1 MSQERY
7 SPNGQRA
14 GETNQTDQSSTEQ
27 ARLQED
33 LEGRAR
39 WKKWGPYLSER
50 QWGTVREDYSDN
62 GDAWNYF
69 THDHAQ
75 YRAYRWGEDG
85 LAGISDDHQLL
96 CFALALWNGRD
107 PILKERLFGLTNSEG
122 NHGEDVKEYYFYLDS
137 TPTHSYMKYLYK
149 YPHAAYPYQLI
160 IDANRSRDKLAP
172 EFELLHTGIFD
183 EDRYFDVFVEYAKAA
198 PEDILIEITICNRGP
213 EPAEIHVL
221 PTLWFRN
228 TWSWGGKEDKPE
240 LQTLAVGTDVRAIA
254 ARHRVLGERFLFCDG
269 AVDLLFTEN
278 ETNTHRLFNQPNHQP
293 YCKDGII
300 QAVVHGNKNAVNPE
314 LRGTKASAHYR
325 MVVAAKGT
333 RKVRLRLTDQPS
345 DRLGAPFG
353 DTFES
358 PFKTRQAEADAFYEG
373 ISPNTLNRDEAQVM
387 RQALAGMLWSKQYF
401 YYDLSKWLREHGDK
415 PEEGV
420 RAQVRNKDW
429 FHMYNADIISMPDK
443 WEYPW
448 YAVWDL
454 AFHSIPLSL
463 VDVDFAK
470 DQLRLFLGHHYLHP
484 NGQMPAYEWNFNDV
498 NPPVHPW
505 AVWNVYSYEKQL
517 RGRGDLTFLKFCFEK
532 LSLNFTWWV
541 NRKDED
547 ENNVFSGG
555 FLGLDN
561 IGVFDR
567 SSALPTGGNLEQSD
581 GTGWMAFFASMMLQ
595 IAVELAME
603 DDPHYEAMAL
613 KYFEHFLWI
622 ASAMDNLSY
631 TGVKLWDHEDGIYY
645 DVLRFPD
652 GKGVRLKV
660 RSLVG
665 LLPLAATTVLPAD
678 LRERLPRFF
687 EQAQWFLEQHP
698 YTAATLTVPLDVGA
712 GGSRILSLVNPDK
725 LRRMLAYM
733 LNENEFLSPYGI
745 RSLSR
750 YHAEHPYVFDAGGQE
765 YRLAYVPGDSDSGMF
780 GGNSNW
786 RGPIWMPMQVVL
798 LSALVNQ
805 YAHLGNNF
813 KVECPVG
820 SGRQLNLLQVSQEL
834 ARRLARLF
842 TRNKDGRR
850 PTHGVHSKWSDEHW
864 RDHILYYE
872 YFHGDT
878 GAGVGASH
886 QTGWT
891 GVIAF
896 LIHGFKEVEA
906 EKVLEKG
913 MVALAEES
921 AEVAKET
928 DQPQA
933 VQVAE
938 EVHEQVA
945 EQVVAQVLETVQQQ
959 VTEAVKNEVGQ
970 AAEKLQEKVEE
981 IVMEKVADAV
991 QKKADEAQ
999 QQTEPGA
1006 EVKEDVL

>member
-1 MSQERY
+1 MD
-7 SPNGQRA
+7 
-14 GETNQTDQSSTEQ
+14 QTSESNAEQ
-27 ARLQED
+27 TRLEEHR
-33 LEGRAR
+33 EGRAA

-50 QWGTVREDYSDN
+50 QWGTVREDYSSN

-85 LAGISDDHQLL
+85 IAGISDDRQLL

-107 PILKERLFGLTNSEG
+107 PILKERLFGLNNSEG
-122 NHGEDVKEYYFYLDS
+122 NHGEDVKEYYFYLDN

-149 YPHAAYPYQLI
+149 YPQAEYPYQQI
-160 IDANRSRDKLAP
+160 IEANQTRDKQTG
-172 EFELLHTGIFD
+172 EYELLDTGIFD
-183 EDRYFDVFVEYAKAA
+183 GDRYFDVFVEYAKAD
-198 PEDILIEITICNRGP
+198 PEDILVRITVCNRGP
-213 EPAEIHVL
+213 ELAEIHVL
-221 PTLWFRN
+221 PSLWFRN
-228 TWSWGGKEDKPE
+228 TWSWGRKEEKPE
-240 LQTLAVGTDVRAIA
+240 LKIVAAGTDVRAVA
-254 ARHRVLGERFLFCDG
+254 ASHRLLGDRFLYCEG
-269 AVDLLFTEN
+269 AVELLFTEN
-278 ETNTHRLFNQPNHQP
+278 ETNTQRAFNQPNQQP

-300 QAVVHGNKNAVNPE
+300 QAVVRGNKNAINPE
-314 LRGTKASAHYR
+314 LRGTKASAHYQLT
-325 MVVAAKGT
+325 VAAQGRQT
-333 RKVRLRLTDQPS
+333 VCLRLTAQAP

-353 DTFES
+353 DAFEV
-358 PFKTRQAEADAFYEG
+358 PFKARRAEADAFYEAL
-373 ISPNTLNRDEAQVM
+373 SPAVLSKDEAQVM

-401 YYDLSKWLREHGDK
+401 NYDLSTWLREHGDK

-420 RAQVRNKDW
+420 RAQVRNSDW
-429 FHMYNADIISMPDK
+429 FHLYNADVVSMPDK

-454 AFHSIPLSL
+454 AFHTIALSL

-470 DQLRLFLGHHYLHP
+470 EQLSLFLGHHYLHP
-484 NGQMPAYEWNFNDV
+484 NGQIPAYEWNFSDV
-498 NPPVHPW
+498 NPPVHAW
-505 AVWNVYSYEKQL
+505 AVWNVYSYDKQL
-517 RGRGDLTFLKFCFEK
+517 RERADLSFLKFCFEK

-547 ENNVFSGG
+547 DNNVFSGG

-567 SSALPTGGNLEQSD
+567 SSALPTGGYLEQSD
-581 GTGWMAFFASMMLQ
+581 GTAWMAFFASVMLQ
-595 IAVELAME
+595 IAVELAVE

-631 TGVKLWDHEDGIYY
+631 TGIKLWDHGDGIYY

-652 GKGVRLKV
+652 GNGVRLKV

-687 EQAQWFLEQHP
+687 EQAQWFLERHP
-698 YTAATLTVPLDVGA
+698 YTAATLTVPLEVGA

-725 LRRMLAYM
+725 LRRILGYM

-750 YHAEHPYVFDAGGQE
+750 YHAEHPYVFNAGGQE
-765 YRLAYVPGDSDSGMF
+765 YRVGYVPGDSDSGMF

-786 RGPIWMPMQVVL
+786 RGPIWMPTQLML
-798 LSALVNQ
+798 IRALVNQ

-820 SGRQLNLLQVSQEL
+820 SGRQLNLLEVSQEL
-834 ARRLARLF
+834 ARRLSRLF
-842 TRNKDGRR
+842 IHNADGRR
-850 PTHGVHSKWSDEHW
+850 PSHGNHSRWDDEHW
-864 RDHILYYE
+864 RDHVLYYE

-878 GAGVGASH
+878 GAGIGASH

-891 GVIAF
+891 GLIAF
-896 LIHGFKEVEA
+896 LIQGFTAVES

-913 MVALAEES
+913 MGAVTEVS

-928 DQPQA
+928 AKPEA
-933 VQVAE
+933 AQVAE
-938 EVHEQVA
+938 EVHVQVA
-945 EQVVAQVLETVQQQ
+945 EKVVAQVLETVQQQ
-959 VTEAVKNEVGQ
+959 VTEAVQVQGGQ
-970 AAEKLQEKVEE
+970 AEKLQEKVEE
-981 IVMEKVADAV
+981 IVMEKVAEAV
-991 QKKADEAQ
+991 KKKAAEVQ
-999 QQTEPGA
+999 TQTEDRT
-1006 EVKEDVL
+1006 EEKKDVL